1 MEIYNQEQ
9 PLELDVEN
17 LSKIPIFMFSAKY
30 DKIVNYEENIKWS
43 QKIKGVKSHE
53 ILDGDHL
60 SFLCGK
66 DMAFMDQILQILKN

>member
-9 PLELDVEN
+9 PLELDIKN
-17 LSKIPIFMFSAKY
+17 LTKIPIYLFSQKY
-30 DKIVNYEENIKWS
+30 DKITNYLDNVNWS
-43 QKIKGVKSHE
+43 SKIKGVKSHE

-66 DMAFMDQILQILKN
+66 DMTFMD